1 MAFSPAL
8 FAYRLATRALEPL
21 APRLLD
27 GRVSKGKED
36 PVRVD
41 ERLGLASIARPKGPL
56 VWIHGVSVGEALSIL
71 PLAER
76 IRKDRP
82 DVTVLVTTGTL
93 TSAEVLAPRL
103 PQGVI
108 HQFAPVDGPQAVAAF
123 LDHWQPQLG
132 VFVESELWPNLICA
146 ARQRNIPL
154 ALVSARIT
162 TKTYEGWQKAPGMAR
177 TLMSAFSHVWPQDA
191 EEAERLTQM
200 GARVEGQVNLKL
212 SGEPLPYDRAEFSRL
227 SGLIADRPVIVLAS
241 THEHEEQALAAALR
255 GLAPQLLLIVVP
267 RHPERAPDIVQ
278 SLQQDGWKLTR
289 RSVGGDIDHNVDLYL
304 ADTLGELGLF
314 MRLADVVV
322 MGGSFAP
329 ALGGGTVGGH
339 NPLEPARLGKP
350 TFCGPD
356 AANWQQVNRLL
367 KQAGGLVSVLAPN
380 QLRDQIQTLLDNP
393 DEARAMGDK
402 ARRAANEATAGLDRL
417 WAALQ
422 THLPPPPKPERRQP
436 R

>member
-27 GRVSKGKED
+27 GRVNKGKED

-41 ERLGLASIARPKGPL
+41 ERLGLASLARPAGPL

-146 ARQRNIPL
+146 AQQRRIPL
-154 ALVSARIT
+154 ALVSA
-162 TKTYEGWQKAPGMAR
+162 
-177 TLMSAFSHVWPQDA
+177 
-191 EEAERLTQM
+191 
-200 GARVEGQVNLKL
+200 
-212 SGEPLPYDRAEFSRL
+212 DRKS
-227 SGLIADRPVIVLAS
+227 
-241 THEHEEQALAAALR
+241 
-255 GLAPQLLLIVVP
+255 VV
-267 RHPERAPDIVQ
+267 
-278 SLQQDGWKLTR
+278 
-289 RSVGGDIDHNVDLYL
+289 
-304 ADTLGELGLF
+304 
-314 MRLADVVV
+314 
-322 MGGSFAP
+322 
-329 ALGGGTVGGH
+329 
-339 NPLEPARLGKP
+339 
-350 TFCGPD
+350 
-356 AANWQQVNRLL
+356 
-367 KQAGGLVSVLAPN
+367 
-380 QLRDQIQTLLDNP
+380 
-393 DEARAMGDK
+393 
-402 ARRAANEATAGLDRL
+402 
-417 WAALQ
+417 
-422 THLPPPPKPERRQP
+422 
-436 R
+436 

>member
-8 FAYRLATRALEPL
+8 TAYRLATRALEPL

-27 GRVSKGKED
+27 SRVQKGKENAG
-36 PVRVD
+36 RVD
-41 ERLGLASIARPKGPL
+41 ERLGMAGLARPQGPL

-123 LDHWQPQLG
+123 LDHWCPLMG
-132 VFVESELWPNLICA
+132 IFVESELWPNLITA
-146 ARQRNIPL
+146 AKARNIPL

-162 TKTYEGWQKAPGMAR
+162 TKTYQGWQKAPGMAR
-177 TLMSAFSHVWPQDA
+177 TLMSAFSHVWPQD
-191 EEAERLTQM
+191 EEGAERLRQM
-200 GARVEGQVNLKL
+200 GARVDGRVNLKL

-227 SGLIADRPVIVLAS
+227 SGLIGERPVVVIAS
-241 THEHEEQALAAALR
+241 THEDEEQALSKVLR
-255 GLAPQLLLIVVP
+255 NLAPRLLLIVVP
-267 RHPERAPDIVQ
+267 RHPNRAPGIVEE
-278 SLQQDGWKLTR
+278 LTREGWAMTR
-289 RSVGGDIDHNVDLYL
+289 RSVGGDIANDVDLYL

-350 TFCGPD
+350 AVSGPD
-356 AANWQQVNRLL
+356 GANWQQVNRIL
-367 KQAGGLVSVLAPN
+367 KQSGGLVSVLSHN
-380 QLRDQIQTLLDNP
+380 QLPEIVGPLLDNP
-393 DEARAMGDK
+393 DKAREMGDK
-402 ARRAANEATAGLDRL
+402 ARRAANEAAAGLDRL
-417 WAALQ
+417 WVALQ
-422 THLPPPPKPERRQP
+422 THLPAATSRKSR
-436 R
+436 